1 MSSGRPRD
9 YTPKAN
15 VVDLT
20 EPHHVP
26 SKGEEV
32 DELMEEIKPRS
43 KGLSSLL
50 N

>member
-1 MSSGRPRD
+1 M
-9 YTPKAN
+9 AN

-20 EPHHVP
+20 EPQRL
-26 SKGEEV
+26 STKGEDV